1 MYAQIMN
8 GAIMAFDSL
17 PFRVT
22 LADGSTR
29 TSLSELSAA
38 QLAAIDVYPVVG
50 EPPGYDA
57 STQRLTGP
65 ALALDGDHVAATWTI
80 ERLSAEEVAEILV
93 GAKSAKI
100 AEIQA
105 ASNAAIAALEAGY
118 TVGEVQSFEQ
128 QRRGAADIL
137 AGNTETEDAQYVA
150 ALAAARAAA
159 GDSSITAL
167 ELAGRI
173 AANAAAAAQATIAI
187 LGMQQGLEVR
197 ARAATTPE
205 ELEAIVWSAELSS

>member
-1 MYAQIMN
+1 MGSIPAPTPRHQLINGRWQIPME
-8 GAIMAFDSL
+8 
-17 PFRVT
+17 
-22 LADGSTR
+22 
-29 TSLSELSAA
+29 EL
-38 QLAAIDVYPVVG
+38 
-50 EPPGYDA
+50 
-57 STQRLTGP
+57 R
-65 ALALDGDHVAATWTI
+65 
-80 ERLSAEEVAEILV
+80 AE
-93 GAKSAKI
+93 KI
-100 AEIQA
+100 HEIQQ
-105 ASNAAIAALEAGY
+105 ASNSAIAAMTAGY

-128 QRRGAADIL
+128 QRRGAADIV

-159 GDSSITAL
+159 GDEGMTAL

-205 ELEAIVWSAELSS
+205 ELESIRWEEEE

>member
-1 MYAQIMN
+1 M
-8 GAIMAFDSL
+8 
-17 PFRVT
+17 T
-22 LADGSTR
+22 
-29 TSLSELSAA
+29 
-38 QLAAIDVYPVVG
+38 
-50 EPPGYDA
+50 
-57 STQRLTGP
+57 
-65 ALALDGDHVAATWTI
+65 
-80 ERLSAEEVAEILV
+80 
-93 GAKSAKI
+93 
-100 AEIQA
+100 
-105 ASNAAIAALEAGY
+105 AGY

-128 QRRGAADIL
+128 QRRGAVDIL

-187 LGMQQGLEVR
+187 LGLQQGLEVR

-205 ELEAIVWSAELSS
+205 ELEGIVWSAELSS

>member
-1 MYAQIMN
+1 MVSIPAPTPRHQLIGGRWQI
-8 GAIMAFDSL
+8 
-17 PFRVT
+17 PVE
-22 LADGSTR
+22 
-29 TSLSELSAA
+29 EL
-38 QLAAIDVYPVVG
+38 
-50 EPPGYDA
+50 
-57 STQRLTGP
+57 R
-65 ALALDGDHVAATWTI
+65 
-80 ERLSAEEVAEILV
+80 AE
-93 GAKSAKI
+93 KI
-100 AEIQA
+100 SEIQQ
-105 ASNAAIAALEAGY
+105 ASNSAIAAMTAGY

-128 QRRGAADIL
+128 QRRGAADLL

-173 AANAAAAAQATIAI
+173 AENAAAAAQATIAI

-205 ELEAIVWSAELSS
+205 ELEGIVWSAELSS

>member
-1 MYAQIMN
+1 MIPAPTPRHQLINGRWQIPME
-8 GAIMAFDSL
+8 
-17 PFRVT
+17 
-22 LADGSTR
+22 
-29 TSLSELSAA
+29 EL
-38 QLAAIDVYPVVG
+38 
-50 EPPGYDA
+50 
-57 STQRLTGP
+57 R
-65 ALALDGDHVAATWTI
+65 
-80 ERLSAEEVAEILV
+80 AE
-93 GAKSAKI
+93 KI
-100 AEIQA
+100 HEIQQ
-105 ASNAAIAALEAGY
+105 ASNSAIASMTAGY

-159 GDSSITAL
+159 GDEGMTAL
-167 ELAGRI
+167 ELSGRI

-205 ELEAIVWSAELSS
+205 DLEGITWSMEASS

>member
-1 MYAQIMN
+1 MSSIPAPTPRHQLINGRWQIPME
-8 GAIMAFDSL
+8 
-17 PFRVT
+17 
-22 LADGSTR
+22 
-29 TSLSELSAA
+29 EL
-38 QLAAIDVYPVVG
+38 
-50 EPPGYDA
+50 
-57 STQRLTGP
+57 R
-65 ALALDGDHVAATWTI
+65 
-80 ERLSAEEVAEILV
+80 AE
-93 GAKSAKI
+93 KI
-100 AEIQA
+100 SEIQQ
-105 ASNAAIAALEAGY
+105 ASNSAIASMTAGY

-159 GDSSITAL
+159 GDEGMTAL

-187 LGMQQGLEVR
+187 LGLQQGLEVR

-205 ELEAIVWSAELSS
+205 ELEGIVWSAELSS